1 MRDGVGPAAAAIN
14 SISLFLLIL
23 TLLSYPLT
31 GHGFLSF
38 VLFWFGMGGE
48 TNLGAWWSGMLF
60 LLAAVLALEC
70 AAGASRSAEEKRGWG
85 LLAAAFVLLSFDEIA
100 SLHEFLST
108 YSDLFLVPVG
118 VLGFA
123 LVACGLVSLYRARV
137 PVGALIFAFGLLAT
151 VPAQEFLQHAREWNN
166 AWLYGV
172 RAFVEEGTEVA
183 AALLLI
189 AATSA
194 NLFRARADRI
204 VTFDGL
210 VRFGPPL
217 LWCAAAAVPL
227 AAALLYFAVFR
238 GPANWLGAAVF
249 LLCALVAVGRA
260 PWLRPAG
267 YVLAS
272 IGANAVPVVWSPQLL
287 GVEVNLRA
295 LCFGLLLAAAP
306 WVLSAGKSWRR
317 RIGWLVLAATTIVAA
332 FTFPAPQLGWS
343 MLPPVIALLC
353 FYREVAAA
361 RKAATVR
368 VPLAPPSLI
377 AAEREAAGHP

>member
-1 MRDGVGPAAAAIN
+1 MRDGVGPAAFAIK

-38 VLFWFGMGGE
+38 VLFWLGMGGE

-70 AAGASRSAEEKRGWG
+70 AADAPRSAAEKRGWG
-85 LLAAAFVLLSFDEIA
+85 LLAAAFVLLSFDEVA
-100 SLHEFLST
+100 SLHEFLSA
-108 YSDLFLVPVG
+108 YSDLYLVPVG
-118 VLGFA
+118 VLGFT
-123 LVACGLVSLYRARV
+123 LVAYGLASLYRARV
-137 PVGALIFAFGLLAT
+137 PLGALIFAFVLLAT
-151 VPAQEFLQHAREWNN
+151 VPAQELLQHARDWNN
-166 AWLYGV
+166 AWVYGV

-194 NLFRARADRI
+194 NLFRARADRR

-210 VRFGPPL
+210 IRFGPPL
-217 LWCAAAAVPL
+217 LWCVAAAVPL
-227 AAALLYFAVFR
+227 AATLSYLAVFR

-260 PWLRPAG
+260 AWVRPTT

-272 IGANAVPVVWSPQLL
+272 IGANAVPVVWGPQLL

-332 FTFPAPQLGWS
+332 FVFPAPRVGWS

-353 FYREVAAA
+353 FYKEIAAA
-361 RKAATVR
+361 RKAAIVLA
-368 VPLAPPSLI
+368 PLAPPSLV
-377 AAEREAAGHP
+377 AAERGVVGHP